1 MSTEMFVQ
9 LQMPQ
14 CKDDWLQIAQD
25 FEDKWQFSHCLGALD
40 GKHVSILPP
49 PKTGSQYYNY
59 KHFFSIVLLAL
70 VDANYR
76 FLYVDIGCCGRVSD
90 GGVYNNSS
98 LAKGLINNSFDIPD
112 ETYLP
117 GSNIIAPFVIV
128 ADDAFALKPYQMKPY
143 SYRQLTKEKQ
153 VFNYRLSRA
162 RRVVEHAF
170 GILSQR
176 FRLFGKA
183 IPLSPEKAQIIVM
196 AACCLH
202 NFLLRNR
209 TAADCY
215 MHDTTGNDTATG
227 MTSMSKQGSN
237 RYAADAGSIRDKF
250 CQYFNSS
257 QGAVSWQ
264 DSQMNKM

>member
-1 MSTEMFVQ
+1 MLVW
-9 LQMPQ
+9 LQMPR
-14 CKDDWLQIAQD
+14 CKEEWLEIAQE
-25 FEDKWQFSHCLGALD
+25 FELKWQFPHCLGALD
-40 GKHVSILPP
+40 GKHISILPP
-49 PKTGSQYYNY
+49 PNSGSQYYNY

-98 LAKGLINNSFDIPD
+98 LAKAFTDNSLDIPAD
-112 ETYLP
+112 THLS
-117 GSNIIAPFVIV
+117 GSDIITPYVVV
-128 ADDAFALKPYQMKPY
+128 ADDAFALKPHQMKPF
-143 SYRQLTKEKQ
+143 SYRQLTTEKQ

-176 FRLFGKA
+176 FRVFGKA
-183 IPLSPEKAQIIVM
+183 IPLSPEKAQVIAM

-202 NFLLRNR
+202 NFLLRSR
-209 TAADCY
+209 VSADCY
-215 MHDTTGNDTATG
+215 MQDTSGSDAATG
-227 MTSMSKQGSN
+227 MASMPKQGSN
-237 RYAADAGSIRDKF
+237 RYAADAGTVRDKF
-250 CQYFNSS
+250 CQYFNSP

-264 DSQMNKM
+264 YSQMKHM

>member
-1 MSTEMFVQ
+1 
-9 LQMPQ
+9 MPL
-14 CKDDWLQIAQD
+14 CKDDWIQVARD
-25 FEDKWQFSHCLGALD
+25 FEEKWQFPHCIGAVD
-40 GKHVSILPP
+40 GKHISILPP
-49 PKTGSQYYNY
+49 PKTGSQYFNY

-76 FLYVDIGCCGRVSD
+76 FLYVDIGSCGRVSD

-98 LAKGLINNSFDIPD
+98 LAKALTNNTLDIPN
-112 ETYLP
+112 ETHLP
-117 GSNIIAPFVIV
+117 GSDIITPFVTV
-128 ADDAFALKPYQMKPY
+128 ADDAFALKTYQMKPY
-143 SYRQLTKEKQ
+143 SFRNLTKEKQ

-176 FRLFGKA
+176 FRVFGKA
-183 IPLSPEKAQIIVM
+183 IPLSPEKAQIITM

-215 MHDTTGNDTATG
+215 MQDTAGSGPVTG
-227 MTSMSKQGSN
+227 LAKMSKQGSN
-237 RYAADAGSIRDKF
+237 RYAADAGTIRDKF
-250 CQYFNSS
+250 CQYFNSP

-264 DSQMNKM
+264 ESQMNEL